1 MADPKPPSARQWA
14 KAGVVLPEPAPR
26 APELVSDGTGLS
38 FTIARMTGA
47 DGGPPLDPDDPAV
60 RGLAIK
66 VAASER
72 SGRPRLHRGPQ
83 EEPSLQGWRELAREE
98 DEVLFGY
105 GAPPTLHTAAV
116 RHEGRH
122 WTCVGVGSTRTVRA
136 ARGRI
141 RASSW
146 RLDPTYELT
155 VEDTDLRLLVSEQ
168 SIAGGKRA
176 HGRIQAPDVHRTDEI
191 LLLRLFVTPDIGF
204 KTRGANP
211 ETPVIV
217 RLSEPVGDR
226 ELLDG
231 AVIWSPSPAL

>member
-14 KAGVVLPEPAPR
+14 KAGVVVPEPAPR
-26 APELVSDGTGLS
+26 APELVSDGTGLP
-38 FTIARMTGA
+38 FTIDRMTGA

-66 VAASER
+66 LAASER
-72 SGRPRLHRGPQ
+72 AGRPRLRRGAKD
-83 EEPSLQGWRELAREE
+83 EPSLEGWRELAREA

-105 GAPPTLHTAAV
+105 GAPPALHTAAI

-122 WTCVGVGSTRTVRA
+122 WTCVGVGSSRTVRA

-155 VEDTDLRLLVSEQ
+155 VQDTELRLLVSEQ

-176 HGRIQAPDVHRTDEI
+176 HDRILAPDLHLGGDI
-191 LLLRLFVTPDIGF
+191 LLLRVFVTPDIGF

-217 RLSEPVGDR
+217 RLPEPVGDR

-231 AVIWSPSPAL
+231 AVIWSPPPLV